1 MQHATIT
8 ILDKEC
14 RALIFEGRTYV
25 QPQFTGEV
33 VGTVVRCTPTETG
46 CDLLLL
52 QEEFHMVGFWITVER
67 EDIEYFGLD
76 EPDEMDPLSFK
87 ILYRDGMERKAVP
100 YVVVEVD
107 YADEFYGARHMAAD
121 YCPLL

>member
-8 ILDKEC
+8 ILDKKC
-14 RALIFEGRTYV
+14 KALIFEGRTYV

-33 VGTVVRCTPTETG
+33 IGTVVQCTPTETG
-46 CDLLLL
+46 WDLLLL

-87 ILYRDGMERKAVP
+87 ILHRDGMERKAVP
-100 YVVVEVD
+100 YVVAEVD
-107 YADEFYGARHMAAD
+107 YADDFYFNRHLAAD

>member
-8 ILDKEC
+8 ILDKKC
-14 RALIFEGRTYV
+14 KALIFEGRTYV

-33 VGTVVRCTPTETG
+33 IGTVVQCTPTETG
-46 CDLLLL
+46 WDLLLL

-107 YADEFYGARHMAAD
+107 YADDFYFNRHLAGD

>member
-8 ILDKEC
+8 MWDKEC

-33 VGTVVRCTPTETG
+33 IGTVVQCTPTETG
-46 CDLLLL
+46 WDLLLL

-107 YADEFYGARHMAAD
+107 YADDFYFNRHLAAD

>member
-33 VGTVVRCTPTETG
+33 IGVVVRCTPTETG
-46 CDLLLL
+46 WDLLLL
-52 QEEFHMVGFWITVER
+52 QEEFHMVGFWITVE
-67 EDIEYFGLD
+67 
-76 EPDEMDPLSFK
+76 
-87 ILYRDGMERKAVP
+87 
-100 YVVVEVD
+100 
-107 YADEFYGARHMAAD
+107 
-121 YCPLL
+121 